1 MFISFDADILC
12 VWLHWYIWSISS
24 IRDWS
29 IGIPRTNLGAVGN
42 ATFMLVREVSV
53 IADMLKEV
61 DAIVSL
67 PIFDVIR
74 F

>member
-1 MFISFDADILC
+1 M
-12 VWLHWYIWSISS
+12 HQHIWRVSS

-29 IGIPRTNLGAVGN
+29 IRILWTGSGAVGN
-42 ATFMLVREVSV
+42 AAFMLLREVSV
-53 IADMLKEV
+53 RADMLKEV

>member
-1 MFISFDADILC
+1 
-12 VWLHWYIWSISS
+12 
-24 IRDWS
+24 
-29 IGIPRTNLGAVGN
+29 
-42 ATFMLVREVSV
+42 MLVREVS
-53 IADMLKEV
+53 IRTDMLKEV